1 MQTGKRQRR
10 KEKVTRAVRP
20 RGAQEGIAAA
30 EGPRRSSPHVL
41 RGADPGPPLRAR
53 GDEII
58 QLSYEGERLEL
69 DWGGG
74 GSPGGVGL
82 GSGGEGRR

>member
-58 QLSYEGERLEL
+58 QLSYERRASGAGFGGRGVSG
-69 DWGGG
+69 WGGPRKWG
-74 GSPGGVGL
+74 
-82 GSGGEGRR
+82 